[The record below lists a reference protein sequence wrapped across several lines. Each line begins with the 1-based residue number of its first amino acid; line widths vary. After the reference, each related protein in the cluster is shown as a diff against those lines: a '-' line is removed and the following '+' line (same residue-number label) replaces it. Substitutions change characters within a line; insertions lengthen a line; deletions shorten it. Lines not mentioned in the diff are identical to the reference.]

1 MVSDGNLIWLE
12 LITLKLNMDR
22 EESKKEQNHEE
33 GGMLFNKLR
42 KLITVVDELRDV
54 GLQQFINLPRI
65 AVFGT
70 QSAGKSSVLES
81 IVGIDFLPR
90 GSGVVTRRPAELR
103 LVHEADENIKPW
115 AEFAELKGEKF
126 TDFDK
131 VREMI
136 EILTDKIAG
145 KKKGIVD
152 KPIVITIHSHTCPD
166 LTLIDLPGIT
176 RIPLQDSD
184 QGKDIEKVTKKMALR
199 YVKDPRTIILCVI
212 PANQDMTTSDG
223 LQMARDLDPKGVRT
237 IGVITKI
244 DIMDKGT
251 NAKRMIMGQEVPL
264 RLGYV
269 GVKGRSQQDI
279 SDKMRVYKAL
289 KEEKLYF
296 SSHPVYS
303 TLPQDSLGTGSLTKK
318 LTKVL
323 FTHIKNYLPQ
333 IVKEINIKRRDIED
347 ELKNLG
353 PPLPKSSTEKLQLLW
368 NMITEFWMN
377 FRNTIGGKY
386 ISTSDKATKGVSGGA
401 RIKHYYYKIYKEYIG
416 GYSATSSYSD
426 VEIERAIKIH
436 EGYSMPGFPSV
447 DVFIFLLQPQLQ
459 KLREP
464 AIECLHDVYQYLE
477 SLAEELSTKVFAR
490 FPNLAGEV
498 LEIVSKCLQE
508 ERDQTEGILE
518 NIIDSEEGYLFTND
532 YDYLINRTD
541 IVPGSREEKRNLSST
556 TVFVNELRQRIDS
569 YFNLVVRNVR
579 DRIPKTIGF
588 FLVKKVQDKI
598 QFNLYSEMNK
608 NSKMTDDL
616 GEHPNITEERNR
628 LSKTLEILKQSSNVL
643 QRDPDITN
651 VITLDDKLEK
661 DLRDETK
668 EQASSRSSGGKI
680 KRGGDARA
688 EESKREFEDSMSARG
703 QAQFIPP
710 GSGGETYDRS
720 KRERDREG
728 MNTQMPGM
736 KPNIP
741 QDKQPL
747 SKGGRG
753 APLGNLFGDG

>member
-1 MVSDGNLIWLE
+1 
-12 LITLKLNMDR
+12 MDKKD
-22 EESKKEQNHEE
+22 SKKDQDQEE
-33 GGMLFNKLR
+33 GGLLFNKLR
-42 KLITVVDELRDV
+42 KLITVVDELRDA
-54 GLQQFINLPRI
+54 GLQQYINLPRI
-65 AVFGT
+65 AVLGT

-103 LVHEADENIKPW
+103 LVHEPDENIKPW

-131 VREMI
+131 VRDTI
-136 EILTDKIAG
+136 EILTDKVAG

-199 YVKDPRTIILCVI
+199 YVKDPRTIILWVI

-269 GVKGRSQQDI
+269 GVKGRSQQNI
-279 SDKMRVYKAL
+279 NDKMRVHKAL
-289 KEEKLYF
+289 KDERLYF

-303 TLPQDSLGTGSLTKK
+303 TLPQEMLGTGSLTKK

-333 IVKEINIKRRDIED
+333 IVKEINIKRRDVED
-347 ELKNLG
+347 ELRGLG
-353 PPLPKSSTEKLQLLW
+353 PPLPSNSTEKMQLLW
-368 NMITEFWMN
+368 NMITEFCTN
-377 FRNTIGGKY
+377 FRNTIAGRY
-386 ISTSDKATKGVSGGA
+386 ISTSEKATKGVSGGA

-416 GYSATSSYSD
+416 GYSATSQYSD

-464 AIECLHDVYQYLE
+464 AIEWLHDVYQYLE
-477 SLAEELSTKVFAR
+477 SLADELSTKVFSR
-490 FPNLAGEV
+490 FPVLAGEV
-498 LEIVSKCLQE
+498 IEIVSKCLQE
-508 ERDQTEGILE
+508 ERDSTEEILE

-532 YDYLINRTD
+532 YEYLLNRTD
-541 IVPGSREEKRNLSST
+541 IVPGNKEDKKNLSST

-579 DRIPKTIGF
+579 DRIPKTIGY

-598 QFNLYSEMNK
+598 QFHLYSEMNK
-608 NSKMTDDL
+608 NTKMTDVL

-628 LSKTLEILKQSSNVL
+628 LTKTLEVLKQSSNVL

-651 VITLDDKLEK
+651 VISLDDKLER
-661 DLRDETK
+661 DLREEVK
-668 EQASSRSSGGKI
+668 ESQLKKTSTTSSNRSGEGRSEQE
-680 KRGGDARA
+680 DAP
-688 EESKREFEDSMSARG
+688 SSYRG
-703 QAQFIPP
+703 QTQFVPP
-710 GSGGETYDRS
+710 GSGGEAYDRS
-720 KRERDREG
+720 KRERDRET
-728 MNTQMPGM
+728 MNMSGM

-741 QDKQPL
+741 HDKQPL
-747 SKGGRG
+747 TTKGARG